1 MYTDAELAL
10 LCRKIRFLRI
20 QNNLS
25 QQEMAKRLGVSVA
38 SLQKIEQN
46 HFPDGVR
53 CSVFQ
58 NLNREFNIK
67 FADMFTNADFALE

>member
-10 LCRKIRFLRI
+10 LCRKIRSLRI
-20 QNNLS
+20 QNKLS

-38 SLQKIEQN
+38 SLRKIEHH
-46 HFPDGVR
+46 HFPNGVR
-53 CSVFQ
+53 CSVFR

-67 FADMFTNADFALE
+67 FADMFTDADFTME